1 MNKQTGFTLLEVM
14 VALTILAVVAISAS
28 HASRSYINSV
38 GNMKT
43 RTLANFVAQNTLA
56 ELQIKNQW
64 LSNAK
69 TETIQAQGR
78 EWQVT
83 ISPNTQSSLSENSNP
98 TFRQITIDVAPVS
111 DGVVKNSIVSIE
123 GVLLKPTAQ

>member
-1 MNKQTGFTLLEVM
+1 MNKQLGFTLLEVM
-14 VALTILAVVAISAS
+14 VALTILAVVAIAAS
-28 HASRSYINSV
+28 NAGRSYVNSV

-56 ELQIKNQW
+56 ELKIKQQW
-64 LSNAK
+64 LTNAK

-83 ISPNTQSSLSENSNP
+83 ISPVESTTDNA
-98 TFRQITIDVAPVS
+98 FRQITISVAPVA
-111 DGVVKNSIVSIE
+111 DGVVKNSIVTVD
-123 GVLLKPTAQ
+123 GVLLKPTTKQ